1 MQTNQGET
9 SGSNVEPI
17 VATAGAAEF
26 SQADTMRST
35 PAAAAVEPRRPKPG
49 ILRLDISKPRRSS
62 GGSVD
67 FRCVSGGTGAGGVT
81 PGGGGGGNGSN
92 SATATGANSE
102 VSEHDLLY
110 TRECL
115 RFVHGARARGGCSK
129 TRAGESIDRIS
140 NTWSSWANRE
150 NLLIY
155 GRP

>member
-17 VATAGAAEF
+17 VATAGAGEF

-35 PAAAAVEPRRPKPG
+35 PAAAAAAIEPRRPKPG

-67 FRCVSGGTGAGGVT
+67 FRCVSSGTGAGAGAGGVA
-81 PGGGGGGNGSN
+81 GVGGGNGSN
-92 SATATGANSE
+92 SATATSANSE

-115 RFVHGARARGGCSK
+115 RFVRGTCTWRLLQ
-129 TRAGESIDRIS
+129 TRASRGYR
-140 NTWSSWANRE
+140 
-150 NLLIY
+150 
-155 GRP
+155 